1 MDIDS
6 IRYGNPSH
14 DQIPYL
20 SSSTYADVLFPEL
33 TIFTFP
39 KNSSEATI
47 EELNSVVDNL
57 KTIEGNVEF
66 LKRYS
71 VYDRA
76 MIKYFKDGL
85 IKNGIE
91 ENEVNGLVDGVIQD
105 TLPLLTKLKYHFQR
119 PRPYQ
124 LAEYYK
130 LKLFPYKSYSANT
143 PSFPSGHAFQAKLLT
158 EVIGNNYPDTYAFMR
173 DLFNDICYS
182 RIYLGL
188 HYQSDIDVG
197 IFCAEKV
204 LELKDFKEKYRL

>member
-20 SSSTYADVLFPEL
+20 SSSTYADVLFTEL

-91 ENEVNGLVDGVIQD
+91 ENEVNGLIDGVIQD

>member
-6 IRYGNPSH
+6 IRYGNPTH

-20 SSSTYADVLFPEL
+20 SSSTYADSLFANL
-33 TIFTFP
+33 TLFTFP

-47 EELNSVVDNL
+47 EELNSLVDNL
-57 KTIEGNVEF
+57 KTIEGNEEY

-85 IKNGIE
+85 MKNGID
-91 ENEVNGLVDGVIQD
+91 ENEVNGLVDGVVED

-204 LELKDFKEKYRL
+204 LELKDFKQKYRL